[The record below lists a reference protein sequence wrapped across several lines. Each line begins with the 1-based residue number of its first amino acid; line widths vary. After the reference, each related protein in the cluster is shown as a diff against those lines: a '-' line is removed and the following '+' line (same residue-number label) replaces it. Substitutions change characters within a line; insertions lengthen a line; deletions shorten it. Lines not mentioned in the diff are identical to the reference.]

1 MSTSQHGYFT
11 SKFEHLSEI
20 ALSRENVFICF
31 QRLHGLPLD
40 YTILVTSNGLERL
53 TIRAESLPAQVI
65 DSILVEHD
73 QPTDKESSS
82 LLKGINEE
90 KRILQDM
97 SLISR
102 LSSDELLLAT
112 KWLSVDVHTAKTSKS
127 VHLTVL
133 KLKGDADVNQ
143 VPSMHVYSEVD
154 CF

>member
-1 MSTSQHGYFT
+1 M
-11 SKFEHLSEI
+11 
-20 ALSRENVFICF
+20 
-31 QRLHGLPLD
+31 D
-40 YTILVTSNGLERL
+40 YTILVTSNGVERL

-65 DSILVEHD
+65 DSVLVEHD
-73 QPTDKESSS
+73 HASEKEKSS
-82 LLKGINEE
+82 LLKSTIEE

-112 KWLSVDVHTAKTSKS
+112 KWLSVDSHSAKTSKS

-133 KLKGDADVNQ
+133 KLKGDANVSQ
-143 VPSMHVYSEVD
+143 APSMHVYNEVD